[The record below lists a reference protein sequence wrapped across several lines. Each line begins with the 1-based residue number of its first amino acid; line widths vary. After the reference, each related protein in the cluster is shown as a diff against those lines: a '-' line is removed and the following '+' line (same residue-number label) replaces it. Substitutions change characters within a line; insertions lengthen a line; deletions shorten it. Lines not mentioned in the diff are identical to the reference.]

1 MPLDI
6 RTMIATGAGLGV
18 LTALSMR
25 YVLRGFPGMLGPSM
39 REWMLG
45 IALQATSWALTTVR
59 GSIPDFVSVVVANA
73 LLSIGYALLV
83 DAVRRFVGLRAGH
96 RLLFVLVLASI
107 CVQIYFSYAVPSTR
121 IRILIGSTLFAALLP
136 LALFPLFAAYRE
148 SRNRSYL
155 LTAAAFA
162 ILLAT
167 MLARVAY
174 ETLDERGLT
183 SAFVSTPMQDFVFA
197 VLAFFPVIATLGF
210 LLMCSSRLYEE
221 LERQAGVDS
230 LTGINNRRTVTDM
243 ATRAIAAAHRHGQT
257 LAVLLIDAD
266 HFKRIN
272 DAHGHAVGD
281 EALQLI
287 SATVQCELRSEDL
300 FGRLGGEEFVVV
312 LPAADEPAARSNA
325 ERLRA
330 NIEKAELR
338 AGHGT
343 VELCVSI
350 GIAVIRAG
358 DDFAA
363 LLRRADQA
371 MYEAKRSGRNRVVG
385 PSDLP
390 VGALAVTDVRSATGA
405 DLMR

>member
-1 MPLDI
+1 MQLDI

-136 LALFPLFAAYRE
+136 FALLPLFAAYRE
-148 SRNRSYL
+148 SRNRSYV

-162 ILLAT
+162 VLFAT

-174 ETLDERGLT
+174 ETLDEQGLT
-183 SAFVSTPMQDFVFA
+183 SAFLSTPMQDCVFA

-243 ATRAIAAAHRHGQT
+243 ATRAIAAAHRHGQA

-272 DAHGHAVGD
+272 DAHGHEVGD

-287 SATVQCELRSEDL
+287 SATVQCELRTEDL

-312 LPAADEPAARSNA
+312 LPAADESAARRNA

-338 AGHGT
+338 AGHRT
-343 VELCVSI
+343 IELCVSI

-390 VGALAVTDVRSATGA
+390 VGALAMTDGHGPGGGDVTR
-405 DLMR
+405 

>member
-1 MPLDI
+1 MLLDI

-18 LTALSMR
+18 LIALSMR
-25 YVLRGFPGMLGPSM
+25 YVLRAFPGMLGPSM

-59 GSIPDFVSVVVANA
+59 GLVPDFVSVVISNA

-83 DAVRRFVGLRAGH
+83 DAVRRFVGLRSGH
-96 RLLFVLVLASI
+96 RLLYALVLASI
-107 CVQIYFSYAVPSTR
+107 CVQVYFSYQVPSTR

-136 LALFPLFAAYRE
+136 FALFPLLAAYRE
-148 SRNRSYL
+148 SRNRSYV
-155 LTAAAFA
+155 LTAASFA

-167 MLARVAY
+167 MLMRVVY
-174 ETLDERGLT
+174 ETLNEQGLT
-183 SAFVSTPMQDFVFA
+183 SAFLSTPMQDFVFA
-197 VLAFFPVIATLGF
+197 VLAFFPTIATLGF

-221 LERQAGVDS
+221 LERQACVDS
-230 LTGINNRRTVTDM
+230 LTGINNRRTVTVM
-243 ATRAIAAAHRHGQT
+243 ATTAIAAAHRHGQP

-266 HFKRIN
+266 HFKHIN
-272 DAHGHAVGD
+272 DVHGHEVGD

-287 SATVQCELRSEDL
+287 SATVQTELRSEDL

-312 LPAADEPAARSNA
+312 LPAADEVAARSNA
-325 ERLRA
+325 ERLRT
-330 NIEKAELR
+330 NIEQAELR
-338 AGHGT
+338 AAHGT
-343 VELCVSI
+343 VPLCVSI

-390 VGALAVTDVRSATGA
+390 LSQLAVDEARDAQAAV
-405 DLMR
+405 